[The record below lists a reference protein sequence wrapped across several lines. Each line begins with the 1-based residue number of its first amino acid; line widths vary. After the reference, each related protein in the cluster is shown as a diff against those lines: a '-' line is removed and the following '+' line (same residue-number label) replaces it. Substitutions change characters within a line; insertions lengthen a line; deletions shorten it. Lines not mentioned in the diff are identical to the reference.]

1 MDGFLEKFFGA
12 RVKNGLFIK
21 KRCNRAVRY
30 VKLLYEALPRIL
42 IEIVD
47 EGIKETVE
55 GITLLREIDTLSR
68 DLDENSLSTVID
80 SEIFRDYRNYF
91 ISTTD
96 NNRDSGELAK
106 FWLTFIDITTFL
118 LNTIYATRSGNFDL
132 LIESLWEMIPFTFA
146 YNRIHY
152 ARYLTV
158 MVAEM
163 TNLEFT
169 NKGTMMSYQNKWME
183 CKPAPGEVN
192 KCITLSLIQT
202 KIFTVL
208 ILWIFFLIH

>member
-1 MDGFLEKFFGA
+1 M
-12 RVKNGLFIK
+12 
-21 KRCNRAVRY
+21 
-30 VKLLYEALPRIL
+30 LYEALPRIL
-42 IEIVD
+42 IDIVD

-55 GITLLREIDTLSR
+55 GITLLENLKREIDTSSC

-91 ISTTD
+91 ISTID

-106 FWLTFIDITTFL
+106 FWLKFIDMTTFL
-118 LNTIYATRSGNFDL
+118 LNTIYATRSGNWDL
-132 LIESLWEMIPFTFA
+132 LFESLREMIPFTFA

-169 NKGTMMSYQNKWME
+169 NKGIMMSYQKKWME

-192 KCITLSLIQT
+192 KSITLSLIQT
-202 KIFTVL
+202 KISTVL
-208 ILWIFFLIH
+208 IL